1 MFSKE
6 KQLKLSC
13 SFGDSSQYSAFFC
26 IYSQFSARLS
36 LPGKFSLP
44 KPSSSFLIIEAR
56 CLPHHT
62 PSPRPFLPL
71 APPLVFLSKRSL
83 KKSALLSPAS
93 GCNTPP
99 PTPPPH
105 THTHRCGCRDCS
117 TVFISFAVLSIP
129 KQGPERIK
137 QHVLPPRVT
146 SVRRNNRRTKL
157 KSSSKTPESSAKRTI
172 LLVLLYALIVTW
184 LSYCNIL
191 TQSCPNCENTDIYNE
206 SLFSHCCWQDAY
218 ISQC

>member
-1 MFSKE
+1 M
-6 KQLKLSC
+6 KLSC

-56 CLPHHT
+56 CLHHHT

-71 APPLVFLSKRSL
+71 APALVFLSKQSL

-93 GCNTPP
+93 GCKTPP
-99 PTPPPH
+99 PTPPH

-129 KQGPERIK
+129 KQGPERIE

-146 SVRRNNRRTKL
+146 SDRRNKCQKKQSPN
-157 KSSSKTPESSAKRTI
+157 KTQK
-172 LLVLLYALIVTW
+172 
-184 LSYCNIL
+184 
-191 TQSCPNCENTDIYNE
+191 
-206 SLFSHCCWQDAY
+206 
-218 ISQC
+218 